1 MKRIQKLQTEPSEVG
16 PYLCDEPRYGMSDS
30 ASPSASLSVS
40 EPIDVPAALG
50 RAGIDYVTVHEQRLL
65 AIYRT
70 GIFNIVT
77 DPDPVSSAHTVAI
90 ECWEGPIPSHVDGT
104 SPQELL
110 DDFSNVFEDGSVQ

>member
-1 MKRIQKLQTEPSEVG
+1 MGDSQAFHMEPSEVAT
-16 PYLCDEPRYGMSDS
+16 YVDDEPRYGMSDS

-50 RAGIDYVTVHEQRLL
+50 RAGIDYVTVHEHRLL
-65 AIYRT
+65 TIYRT

-77 DPDPVSSAHTVAI
+77 EPDPVSSAHTVAI
-90 ECWEGPIPSHVDGT
+90 ECWDGPIPSHVEGT

-110 DDFSNVFEDGSVQ
+110 DDFTNVFENGSVQ

>member
-50 RAGIDYVTVHEQRLL
+50 RAGIDYVTVHKQRLL

-90 ECWEGPIPSHVDGT
+90 ECWDGPIPSHVDGT

-110 DDFSNVFEDGSVQ
+110 DDFTFVFEHGSVQ

>member
-1 MKRIQKLQTEPSEVG
+1 MG
-16 PYLCDEPRYGMSDS
+16 DS

-40 EPIDVPAALG
+40 EPIDLPAALG

-70 GIFNIVT
+70 GIFNVVT
-77 DPDPVSSAHTVAI
+77 EPDPVSNAHTVAI
-90 ECWEGPIPSHVDGT
+90 ECWDGPIPSHVDGT

-110 DDFSNVFEDGSVQ
+110 DNFTSVLDHGSSQ